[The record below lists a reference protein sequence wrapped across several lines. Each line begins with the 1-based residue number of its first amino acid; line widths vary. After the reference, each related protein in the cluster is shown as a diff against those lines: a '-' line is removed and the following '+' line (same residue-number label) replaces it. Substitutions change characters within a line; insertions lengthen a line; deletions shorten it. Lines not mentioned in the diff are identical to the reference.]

1 MYSVIVSHITG
12 TKSQSLRWHIHASS
26 FPKNGTHDGYRRLHL
41 FGKPNTSSSPSAT
54 KGKAGDQHSSVKN
67 LSLDKDRLTIQQQ
80 TLGVQNDLVATV
92 GQQTSDIPR
101 RLEFSELQETLVGTN
116 GFTDQFGG
124 SGFTLS
130 SNNDGLLSRG
140 GESGHECPVVAFI
153 RRTFSWMAWSTKKAA
168 LCAIC

>member
-1 MYSVIVSHITG
+1 MGLRTNVLCNSFSYNRNKVTNPYVG
-12 TKSQSLRWHIHASS
+12 TFMHLP
-26 FPKNGTHDGYRRLHL
+26 FPKTAPTTDTDAFTCSASRIPLRLHPQL
-41 FGKPNTSSSPSAT
+41 KEKQVISTPASRTS
-54 KGKAGDQHSSVKN
+54 H
-67 LSLDKDRLTIQQQ
+67 LKDRLTIQQQ

-130 SNNDGLLSRG
+130 SNDDGLLSRG

-153 RRTFSWMAWSTKKAA
+153 KRTFS
-168 LCAIC
+168 